1 MERTIIEY
9 QGVSMEK
16 KIEKVLEAKEEGSGV
31 CAIHEFLNHFG
42 DKWSM
47 LIVLHLGHAKKLRF
61 NELKKRIHAIS
72 QRMLTVTLRSL
83 ESDGLVSRKVYAEIP
98 PRVEY
103 QLTPLGK
110 SLLELMTVFGEWAG
124 QHADEIMEARKQ
136 FEKRQ
141 KTKG

>member
-1 MERTIIEY
+1 MERTNIEY

-16 KIEKVLEAKEEGSGV
+16 KIEKVLEEKEEGSGA
-31 CAIHEFLNHFG
+31 CALHEFLNHFG

-47 LIVLHLGHAKKLRF
+47 LIVLHLGHAGKLRF
-61 NELKKRIHAIS
+61 NELKKRIQLIS

-83 ESDGLVSRKVYAEIP
+83 EMDGLVSRKVYAEIP

-110 SLLELMTVFGEWAG
+110 SLLELMTVFGEWAN

-136 FEKRQ
+136 FQKRQ
-141 KTKG
+141 KAKK